1 MRKPIVA
8 IVGKPNVGKSTFF
21 NKIAGTRI
29 SIVKDTPG
37 VTRDRI
43 YADVNWL
50 NYDFTLI
57 DTGGIEPSSDNVIF
71 KQMKKQADLAIDT
84 ADVIVFMVDGKAGMT
99 SDDIEIANML
109 RKANKPI
116 VVAVNKMDKNEL
128 PNDFYEFYNLGL
140 GEIYPVSSVNMYRF
154 GDLLDEVVS
163 HFDNKMMQDYD
174 ENITKISIVGKPNV
188 GKSSLINSLL
198 GEKRVI
204 VSDIPGTTRDAVDT
218 PFELDDKKYVFI
230 DTAGIRKKRSIKEDI
245 EKYSVIRSFTA
256 VDRSDICVIM
266 VDITEGVTD
275 QDKKI
280 AGYAHDRGKGIII
293 LANKWDLID
302 NREEKYHDLYANIR
316 NELAFM
322 TYAPIMFIS
331 ALTKRRVNK
340 IIELIDDVQ
349 SQRSVRI
356 PTGAFNDVLNKAIYR
371 NQPPSKKGKRLKI
384 YYGTQTDIRPP
395 EFTIFVNDEKL
406 AHFTYVRYLANKIRE
421 QFEFRGTKLKMNIRD
436 KK

>member
-57 DTGGIEPSSDNVIF
+57 DTGGIEPSSDQVIL
-71 KQMKKQADLAIDT
+71 KQMKRQADLAIDT

-116 VVAVNKMDKNEL
+116 VVAVNKIDTHDL
-128 PNDFYEFYNLGL
+128 PDDFYEFYNLGL
-140 GEIYPVSSVNMYRF
+140 GEIYPVSSVNMFRF

-163 HFDNKMMQDYD
+163 HFDNKMMEDYD
-174 ENITKISIVGKPNV
+174 ETVTKISIVGKPNV
-188 GKSSLINSLL
+188 GKSSLVNSLL

-230 DTAGIRKKRSIKEDI
+230 DTAGIRKKKSIKEDI

-266 VDITEGVTD
+266 IDITEGVTE

-280 AGYAHDRGKGIII
+280 AGYAHDHGKGIIV

-302 NREEKYHDLYANIR
+302 DREEKYHDLYANIR

-384 YYGTQTDIRPP
+384 YYGTQTGIKPP